1 MIDRQSLHLLRSR
14 STVLDFVVI
23 VTVVVVAETVSLIAA
38 SGIGIALA
46 ILLFIG
52 QKMGGSPVRRKT
64 YGNHMFS
71 KQMRLPEEM
80 QILEQRGDRTVI
92 CELQGSLFFG
102 TTDQL
107 YSELE
112 PEVKTRTYVIL
123 DMRRVQSV
131 DFTAAHMLE
140 QLEDM
145 LSERKGFLIFSRVPE
160 NVPSGQDMQRYFD
173 VMGLARSERHVRT
186 FAELGDALEWVEN
199 RILAEERVERA
210 EVAALELR
218 EIDVFQGRKE
228 ETLAALESSMD
239 KRTFKAG
246 DRIFS
251 RGDTG
256 DELFLIRNGSVRVVL
271 PLSGQRSHHLASFGR
286 GDFFGEMSFLDG
298 EPRSADAFA
307 STDVELYVL
316 SRARFDGLTGEHKR
330 LAMNLMEGL
339 ARVLAHRLRHTNREV
354 RALEEA

>member
-1 MIDRQSLHLLRSR
+1 
-14 STVLDFVVI
+14 
-23 VTVVVVAETVSLIAA
+23 
-38 SGIGIALA
+38 
-46 ILLFIG
+46 
-52 QKMGGSPVRRKT
+52 
-64 YGNHMFS
+64 
-71 KQMRLPEEM
+71 MRLPEEM
-80 QILEQRGDRTVI
+80 RILEQRGESTVI

-123 DMRRVQSV
+123 DLRRVQSV

-186 FAELGDALEWVEN
+186 FAELDEALEWVEN

-228 ETLAALESSMD
+228 ETLAALESSME
-239 KRTFKAG
+239 KRSFKAG
-246 DRIFS
+246 DRIFAVGE
-251 RGDTG
+251 RG
-256 DELFLIRNGSVRVVL
+256 DELFLIRSGSVRVVL
-271 PLSGQRSHHLASFGR
+271 PLSGQRSHHLATFGR

-298 EPRSADAFA
+298 EPRSADAIA
-307 STDVELYVL
+307 STDVDLYVL
-316 SRARFDGLTGEHKR
+316 SRARFDSISGEHKR
-330 LAMNLMEGL
+330 LALNLMEGL